1 VAEFRYQPTRWP
13 HPYRFVVIR
22 RPQPDEPTAQLTLFK
37 LGRYH
42 YQVLVTNLP
51 LQPLNLWRFYN
62 CAYRSIVITQ
72 IGPSRSPGSADRD
85 HRDRHRD
92 HGDRSIVI
100 TPPPVLGR
108 AFSLGRMAG
117 A

>member
-1 VAEFRYQPTRWP
+1 LPVAP
-13 HPYRFVVIR
+13 

-62 CAYRSIVITQ
+62 DRASVELLT
-72 IGPSRSPGSADRD
+72 GLPSPRRRETEASEGGIPRYGSA
-85 HRDRHRD
+85 RDRGSYGLLAIVFLGTGAA
-92 HGDRSIVI
+92 HGGS
-100 TPPPVLGR
+100 
-108 AFSLGRMAG
+108 
-117 A
+117 